1 MPRGSNVTLCSF
13 CGKSHAEVRKLIA
26 GPGVYICD
34 NCIGV
39 CKAILDKEA
48 AQENETSP
56 PLMVPRPA
64 DIAAIL
70 DQHVIGQS
78 QAKKVLSVAVH
89 NHYKRILHSQQQ
101 ALKRDSSPRKLHDP
115 GDVEI
120 EKSNVLLLGPT

>member
-39 CKAILDKEA
+39 CKTILDKEA
-48 AQENETSP
+48 TQDSDTVP

-64 DIAAIL
+64 DIAAIP
-70 DQHVIGQS
+70 DGKAMQGASSRIESACSSASHVG
-78 QAKKVLSVAVH
+78 LS
-89 NHYKRILHSQQQ
+89 
-101 ALKRDSSPRKLHDP
+101 
-115 GDVEI
+115 
-120 EKSNVLLLGPT
+120 

>member
-48 AQENETSP
+48 AQETETSP
-56 PLMVPRPA
+56 PLSVPRPA

-70 DQHVIGQS
+70 DQHVIGQA

-101 ALKRDSSPRKLHDP
+101 A
-115 GDVEI
+115 
-120 EKSNVLLLGPT
+120 